1 MLFRSREADG
11 DKEFVFI
18 GEGSCKILICRA
30 EDIRYVNPGAVY
42 PVRHCKE
49 CGRELPETA
58 WEGHRITATTEGG
71 ETHTATVTSNSRHT
85 AKG

>member
-1 MLFRSREADG
+1 MPNSKVSELAVLVCPLCGYRYETSPHCTRAWCLGCFEAYMVPE
-11 DKEFVFI
+11 KETT
-18 GEGSCKILICRA
+18 K
-30 EDIRYVNPGAVY
+30 
-42 PVRHCKE
+42 
-49 CGRELPETA
+49 

>member
-1 MLFRSREADG
+1 MKAGDTVRISLCSGDWRKADG

-18 GEGSCKILICRA
+18 GEGSCKVLICRA

-58 WEGHRITATTEGG
+58 KVG
-71 ETHTATVTSNSRHT
+71 
-85 AKG
+85 